1 MRGPYLALLVI
12 VSVAISCQ
20 PQQQEPTSLSQE
32 DVAAIRESVASYRD
46 VALAQDFERLAT
58 FYTAD
63 GVRNAPNAP
72 PSEASPASLRAGY
85 GGVTSLENAPEE
97 IDGRGSLAYARGRY
111 SIIFVSRPIPP
122 ASEGEAESISDTGH
136 YVAILRKQEDGRW
149 LMSYLIFNSDQ
160 PMPQPEAEE

>member
-58 FYTAD
+58 FYTED

-85 GGVTSLENAPEE
+85 GGVTRLENEPEE
-97 IDGRGSLAYARGRY
+97 IDGRGSLAYARGSY
-111 SIIFVSRPIPP
+111 SITLAP
-122 ASEGEAESISDTGH
+122 EGAAESISDTGH
-136 YVAILRKQEDGRW
+136 YVAILRKQGDGRW
-149 LMSYLIFNSDQ
+149 LISYLIFNSAQ